1 METNEIKNAQ
11 HFLINKSL
19 AKQMVAGID
28 ERDKVIEIGAGKGF
42 IQKKQPKPDASS
54 LLWR

>member
-42 IQKKQPKPDASS
+42 ITEEAAKT
-54 LLWR
+54 